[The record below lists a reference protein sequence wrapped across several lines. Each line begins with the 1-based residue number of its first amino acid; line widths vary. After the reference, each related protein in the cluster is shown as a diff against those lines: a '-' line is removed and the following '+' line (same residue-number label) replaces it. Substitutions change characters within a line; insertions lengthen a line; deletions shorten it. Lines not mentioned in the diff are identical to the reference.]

1 MITIDQ
7 MTLNNLGI
15 DLGNS
20 TNDFLK
26 HVEDQLEERVGVA
39 VTELLSDKQ
48 LKELVQITESGKN
61 DDAQTWIATQIPD
74 YKDLVQV
81 EVDILLGE
89 IAASKQK

>member
-7 MTLNNLGI
+7 TTLNNLGI

-61 DDAQTWIATQIPD
+61 DDVQTWIATQIPD
-74 YKDLVQV
+74 YKDLVQD